1 MTTATT
7 IADSLTEAQQITLGQ
22 MIADAI
28 EYAIEYR
35 QPGTWCD
42 DCESS
47 PSGLCQPC
55 ADDFDQ
61 PDRYK
66 ALARTL
72 GVEVDEL

>member
-35 QPGTWCD
+35 QPAIGCD

-47 PSGLCQPC
+47 PSGLCETC
-55 ADDFDQ
+55 ADGFDQ

-66 ALARTL
+66 ALARDL
-72 GVEVDEL
+72 GVEVDQ